1 MSRKGLK
8 TMKNKKQAVFTL
20 AACSIA
26 ALVLLGVL
34 AVGLRSDGF
43 GLGKLM
49 KGEAGLSKEG
59 NYKYE
64 YSWDP
69 EGSQVTG
76 IDMEWING
84 TVELKVGSGK
94 DIQIIE
100 TAGRNLDDGEK
111 LELSSSDG
119 TLKIKWKHQL
129 ISFSLFQNHYKN
141 LTVEVPKELAGSLE
155 ELTCANT
162 SGKIDASG
170 FTAEKQ
176 HFSSASGDI
185 FLSDMK
191 GESLDISS
199 TSGGLFLENGAF
211 EEKFC
216 ASNTSGEMEFTGVK
230 AGKADLNTVSG
241 EVSYHGAAGEFNAN
255 SVSGGVRGTLSA
267 CPEKADLDS
276 VSGSL
281 ALAVPENP
289 GFEVEFSSV
298 SGSFSSDF
306 PVTGDT
312 GKSGRALYS
321 SGKAKLSFSTTSGD
335 MEVRKAD

>member
-1 MSRKGLK
+1 
-8 TMKNKKQAVFTL
+8 MKNKKQAVFTL

-76 IDMEWING
+76 IDVEWING

-129 ISFSLFQNHYKN
+129 ISFALFQNHYKN

-191 GESLDISS
+191 GDSLDISS
-199 TSGGLFLENGAF
+199 TSGGLFLESGAF
-211 EEKFC
+211 EEKLS
-216 ASNTSGEMEFTGVK
+216 ASNTSGEMDFTGVK
-230 AGKADLNTVSG
+230 AGKADMSTVSG
-241 EVSYHGAAGEFNAN
+241 DISYSGAANEFNAN

-321 SGKAKLSFSTTSGD
+321 SGKSKLSFSTTSGS